1 MKIPV
6 IYIDREGNAIL
17 PIHGALGGGDVNVP
31 GPSSE
36 ERALQAEQTELLR
49 DQRDIL
55 NEQVRQQNLLAPF
68 LFSESGVQPIFN
80 EIDPETGEL
89 QDPLLDKGDII
100 AFEPIDDPLDPLRGD
115 IERQFLERTNLA
127 LKGELPT
134 SPALERELAEG
145 EQQTRERLLK
155 QLGPGFETS
164 TPGIEGLDTFFRTA
178 EELREGARRG
188 DLTLAEQLGLAREQ
202 QNQSRID
209 ALIGRLTGVANV
221 NTGNVQ
227 GGLGLASGFGDVVGQ
242 FQQNRALELQGN
254 IASVQARS
262 STLGA
267 LFGAIGSGLGL
278 AAGGGFFGKGFGR

>member
-1 MKIPV
+1 
-6 IYIDREGNAIL
+6 
-17 PIHGALGGGDVNVP
+17 
-31 GPSSE
+31 
-36 ERALQAEQTELLR
+36 
-49 DQRDIL
+49 
-55 NEQVRQQNLLAPF
+55 
-68 LFSESGVQPIFN
+68 
-80 EIDPETGEL
+80 
-89 QDPLLDKGDII
+89 
-100 AFEPIDDPLDPLRGD
+100 
-115 IERQFLERTNLA
+115 
-127 LKGELPT
+127 
-134 SPALERELAEG
+134 
-145 EQQTRERLLK
+145 
-155 QLGPGFETS
+155 
-164 TPGIEGLDTFFRTA
+164 
-178 EELREGARRG
+178 LREGARRG